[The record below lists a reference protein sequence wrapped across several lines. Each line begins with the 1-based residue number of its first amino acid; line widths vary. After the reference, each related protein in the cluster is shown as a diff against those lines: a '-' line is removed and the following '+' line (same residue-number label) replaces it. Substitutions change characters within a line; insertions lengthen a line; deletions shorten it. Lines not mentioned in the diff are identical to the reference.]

1 VTTFVALL
9 CVLGIATG
17 QVLFKLGA
25 NGLTAAG
32 GKLLS
37 SGGFVLAGALA
48 LYAVTTV
55 AWVWVLQ
62 RSELG
67 KAYPF
72 MALAFILV
80 PIASHFVYAESFSW
94 RYAIGC
100 ALLVAGVVLTTS
112 S

>member
-1 VTTFVALL
+1 VTTLVALL

-25 NGLTAAG
+25 NGLNAAG

-37 SGGFVLAGALA
+37 PGGFVLAGALV
-48 LYAVTTV
+48 LYALTTV

-67 KAYPF
+67 KTYPF
-72 MALAFILV
+72 MALAFIVV
-80 PIASHFVYAESFSW
+80 PIASHFVFGESFTW

-100 ALLVAGVVLTTS
+100 GLLVAGVVLTTS